1 VSACFFCFVSGSNL
15 ACTLPRYTAV
25 IRDEITA
32 KWESHL
38 THFVDNIILLL
49 SELSFLTKYLST
61 HPSTTIS
68 ADSALFPSRRLDRC
82 TYSFFSHTYL
92 HHCVSPCLS
101 SRLASQVS
109 SSFPPL
115 SISSPPLSPPSHSPS
130 YFLSLQDDPTMH
142 LTYSTPLSSHSFPL
156 GGACFSRR
164 PEMAINLFYQ
174 KFFLILFPPSA
185 TPLSNP
191 CSLWLELAR

>member
-38 THFVDNIILLL
+38 THLVDNIILLL

-61 HPSTTIS
+61 HPSATIS

-82 TYSFFSHTYL
+82 TYSFFFIPIFTIASPR
-92 HHCVSPCLS
+92 VSPLGS
-101 SRLASQVS
+101 LRRSVQAFLPSL
-109 SSFPPL
+109 FPLLP
-115 SISSPPLSPPSHSPS
+115 SPPLPIPPPTS
-130 YFLSLQDDPTMH
+130 SLYKMTQPCTSRT
-142 LTYSTPLSSHSFPL
+142 LPLSRVTRSLS
-156 GGACFSRR
+156 GERVSREDR
-164 PEMAINLFYQ
+164 R
-174 KFFLILFPPSA
+174 
-185 TPLSNP
+185 
-191 CSLWLELAR
+191 WR